1 MNRKNFLV
9 VIITTFSS
17 IAYFSTIAN
26 AEAFQTPSKNT
37 ACIWGR
43 DGIRCDTMDNTA
55 KKPPRPKDCGDDIGG
70 GDYEAVA
77 SLSPHG
83 KGKVWGCVTDSARV
97 QDFIILQYGSK
108 LSLYGITCTS
118 RRTGLTC
125 INLDKRGWE
134 ISKERRRSF

>member
-1 MNRKNFLV
+1 MRSHKR
-9 VIITTFSS
+9 SQMGS
-17 IAYFSTIAN
+17 
-26 AEAFQTPSKNT
+26 
-37 ACIWGR
+37 
-43 DGIRCDTMDNTA
+43 IRCDTGDNTA
-55 KKPPRPKDCGDDIGG
+55 KMPPRPKDCD

-77 SLSPHG
+77 VLSPHG
-83 KGKVWGCVTDSARV
+83 KGKVWDCVTDSARG
-97 QDFIILQYGSK
+97 QGSILQYGSK